1 MLIMAFGVADDFNPR
16 SPHGERQ
23 AVLIAST
30 CCLVFQPTLPARG
43 ATEMEQEYIYDANDF
58 NPRSPHGER
67 PVPRHVRVSAVLIS
81 THAPRT
87 GSDGASRINS
97 SKVSAFQPTLPARGA
112 TERVVVRA
120 AKPMPFQPTLPARG
134 ATPRPGGDEGRR
146 EISTHAPRTGSDAL
160 LKISL

>member
-87 GSDGASRINS
+87 GSDGACS
-97 SKVSAFQPTLPARGA
+97 ST
-112 TERVVVRA
+112 
-120 AKPMPFQPTLPARG
+120 
-134 ATPRPGGDEGRR
+134 GGETNA
-146 EISTHAPRTGSDAL
+146 ISTHAPRTGSD
-160 LKISL
+160 SPPRR